1 MFNVLKLNE
10 ISKVANSVF
19 DNNYNLTTQH
29 DNPDA
34 IVLRSFNMH
43 EYNIPSSVLCVGRA
57 GAGVNNIPIDTCSQK
72 GIVVFNTPGANAN
85 AVKELVICGLLLAG
99 RKVSKGIEWA
109 STLKGE
115 GDNIA
120 KLVEKGKNSFV
131 GSEIY
136 GKTLG
141 VIGLGAI
148 GALVANAAIGLG
160 MKVIGYDPYISIDA
174 AWHLDNRVHKE
185 IDVTE
190 VFAKCDFV
198 SLHVPLNDSTK
209 HIVNEKTI
217 SLMKEGSAILN
228 FARGELADNNAVID
242 ALSTGKLSRYVTDF
256 PCEQLLGVDGVVCI
270 PHLGAS
276 TPEAEDNCAVMVAKQ
291 MTDYLENGNIT
302 NSVNFPSC
310 VVPRLGI
317 TRITIFHKNV
327 KNVLSA
333 ITTIISSNG
342 HNISNMVS
350 QSKGNYAYLVLDIDE
365 KCNENTID
373 KISKLDTVLRVRV
386 IN

>member
-29 DNPDA
+29 DKPDA

-115 GDNIA
+115 GDNVA

-185 IDVTE
+185 TDVTE

-198 SLHVPLNDSTK
+198 SLHVPLNDNTK
-209 HIVNEKTI
+209 HIANEKTI

-310 VVPRLGI
+310 VVPRLGV